1 MWYIFLFI
9 KSNCFVI
16 KYVLSF
22 NVGRIKRREITIL
35 KRRNIMSNGNKP
47 TEDQH
52 FIPRMYLKGFSE
64 VKKKGKK
71 EKAFIYEFN
80 INSMI
85 QIPGQVNIKNICVKK
100 NLYEI
105 FGADGSI
112 IAQNRIEKIFQRIET
127 ETIRVIESIK
137 KKSQNEN
144 CLACSYILSEDDK
157 SYLNI
162 FIASLMYRDPQTINT
177 GIKFLQDTNPS
188 MSNVEARNFTIMN
201 LLPFG
206 VDDEWDKNT
215 IIRTAVADI
224 SGMSFQIGIA
234 DNDVIFTSDRPVI
247 KTEPSKDELYNRPK
261 AVIIPLTS
269 KLVLFLFS
277 TDNVEAI
284 KASSFFK
291 LSTEQIVSVQT
302 YIAKFARE
310 WIYSR
315 YPLTP
320 EQLEIIKKVRD

>member
-1 MWYIFLFI
+1 
-9 KSNCFVI
+9 
-16 KYVLSF
+16 
-22 NVGRIKRREITIL
+22 
-35 KRRNIMSNGNKP
+35 MSNGNKP

-144 CLACSYILSEDDK
+144 
-157 SYLNI
+157 
-162 FIASLMYRDPQTINT
+162 
-177 GIKFLQDTNPS
+177 
-188 MSNVEARNFTIMN
+188 
-201 LLPFG
+201 
-206 VDDEWDKNT
+206 
-215 IIRTAVADI
+215 
-224 SGMSFQIGIA
+224 
-234 DNDVIFTSDRPVI
+234 
-247 KTEPSKDELYNRPK
+247 
-261 AVIIPLTS
+261 
-269 KLVLFLFS
+269 
-277 TDNVEAI
+277 
-284 KASSFFK
+284 
-291 LSTEQIVSVQT
+291 
-302 YIAKFARE
+302 
-310 WIYSR
+310 
-315 YPLTP
+315 
-320 EQLEIIKKVRD
+320 

>member
-1 MWYIFLFI
+1 
-9 KSNCFVI
+9 
-16 KYVLSF
+16 
-22 NVGRIKRREITIL
+22 
-35 KRRNIMSNGNKP
+35 MSNGNKP

-144 CLACSYILSEDDK
+144 CLACSYILSEEDK